1 MEAATGRERLKRKAV
16 EIWNT
21 VQPMNTEATARPAL
35 LEMRGIRKSFDA
47 VEVLHGV
54 DFTARAGQVHALV
67 GENGAGKSTLINIL
81 GGIHSDYLGTVRI
94 TGSPV
99 RPRGARQA
107 AELGIAVIHQETA
120 LVPHMSVAENIYLGR
135 EPCTRFGCVNWPAM
149 RRQAG
154 ELLRGKLGAEIDVR
168 RDVAALSVAARQIVE
183 IAKALSLDARIL
195 VMDEPT
201 SALSD
206 SETDALFTLIRQLRR
221 RGIAVIYIS
230 HKLDDIFSIAD
241 EITVLRDGVCVA
253 SKPVEAMGRDELVR
267 HMVGRTIERHFP
279 RRRAQVGEELLR
291 IESLSVFDP
300 GLRRNVVCEANMTC
314 RRAEIVGIAG
324 LLGSGASEL
333 LGAVFGR
340 YGRRTTGR
348 IFIDGRLAATTSPRR
363 AMESG
368 VALVTND
375 RQAEGLVRP
384 MSSLRN
390 LTLASLRRCC
400 VGGVMSRRLE
410 RRAAEPLVARMSIR
424 AASLDTP
431 VATLSGG
438 NQQKVVLGKWLMTE
452 PRLLLCD
459 EPTRGVD
466 VGAKAEIYA
475 LLNELV
481 ESGMGLLLISSEL
494 PELLALSDR
503 IYVMHRGR
511 IVAQFGRDEATQERI
526 MSAAMGD

>member
-1 MEAATGRERLKRKAV
+1 
-16 EIWNT
+16 
-21 VQPMNTEATARPAL
+21 
-35 LEMRGIRKSFDA
+35 
-47 VEVLHGV
+47 
-54 DFTARAGQVHALV
+54 
-67 GENGAGKSTLINIL
+67 
-81 GGIHSDYLGTVRI
+81 
-94 TGSPV
+94 
-99 RPRGARQA
+99 
-107 AELGIAVIHQETA
+107 
-120 LVPHMSVAENIYLGR
+120 
-135 EPCTRFGCVNWPAM
+135 
-149 RRQAG
+149 
-154 ELLRGKLGAEIDVR
+154 
-168 RDVAALSVAARQIVE
+168 
-183 IAKALSLDARIL
+183 
-195 VMDEPT
+195 
-201 SALSD
+201 
-206 SETDALFTLIRQLRR
+206 
-221 RGIAVIYIS
+221 
-230 HKLDDIFSIAD
+230 
-241 EITVLRDGVCVA
+241 
-253 SKPVEAMGRDELVR
+253 
-267 HMVGRTIERHFP
+267 
-279 RRRAQVGEELLR
+279 
-291 IESLSVFDP
+291 
-300 GLRRNVVCEANMTC
+300 MTC
-314 RRAEIVGIAG
+314 RRGEIVGIAG
-324 LLGSGASEL
+324 LLGSGASGL

-340 YGRRTTGR
+340 FGRRTTGR
-348 IFIDGRLAATTSPRR
+348 IFIDGRLAAMTSPRR
-363 AMESG
+363 AIERR

-424 AASLDTP
+424 AASPDTP